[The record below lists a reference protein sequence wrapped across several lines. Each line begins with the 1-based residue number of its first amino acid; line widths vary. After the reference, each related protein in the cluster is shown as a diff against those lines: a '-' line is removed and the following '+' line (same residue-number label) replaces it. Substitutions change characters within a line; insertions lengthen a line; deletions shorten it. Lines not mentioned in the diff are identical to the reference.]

1 MGLVGALDELVWSIR
16 WSIRT
21 QPAQHT
27 VVAIARLLAL
37 LIVAVLLLAVLLTA
51 LPALA
56 ADAQLGSHAGQ
67 AVMPHT
73 AATNGT
79 Q

>member
-1 MGLVGALDELVWSIR
+1 MRSIDEMVWSIR

-27 VVAIARLLAL
+27 VVAIARLLAV
-37 LIVAVLLLAVLLTA
+37 LIIAALLLAVLLTA

-56 ADAQLGSHAGQ
+56 ADAQLGSHSSTVAPQ
-67 AVMPHT
+67 HAV
-73 AATNGT
+73 ATNGA

>member
-1 MGLVGALDELVWSIR
+1 MGELVWSIR
-16 WSIRT
+16 M
-21 QPAQHT
+21 QLAQRT
-27 VVAIARLLAL
+27 VVALARLLAL

-56 ADAQLGSHAGQ
+56 DDAQLGSHGGT
-67 AVMPHT
+67 AVMQHT
-73 AATNGT
+73 AAANRT

>member
-1 MGLVGALDELVWSIR
+1 MRSMDELVWSIR

-21 QPAQHT
+21 QPAQRT
-27 VVAIARLLAL
+27 VVAIARLLAV
-37 LIVAVLLLAVLLTA
+37 LIIVVLLLAVLLTA

-56 ADAQLGSHAGQ
+56 ADAQLGSHSGAAPPQ
-67 AVMPHT
+67 HAV
-73 AATNGT
+73 ATNRT